1 MQALGDEG
9 QRRTNSVV
17 SPGRMACRVAYG
29 ADAHRVAQV
38 SMFLFV
44 VLSSIRF
51 ECEPSGRILFGMQQ
65 PGTAVTSH
73 VDGAMAGLSC
83 SWQVIR

>member
-1 MQALGDEG
+1 
-9 QRRTNSVV
+9 
-17 SPGRMACRVAYG
+17 
-29 ADAHRVAQV
+29 
-38 SMFLFV
+38 MFLFV

-65 PGTAVTSH
+65 PGTDVTSH

>member
-1 MQALGDEG
+1 MQGLGDEAH
-9 QRRTNSVV
+9 RDTNSVV
-17 SPGRMACRVAYG
+17 PDGSMACRVARSAY
-29 ADAHRVAQV
+29 ADRVAKV

-65 PGTAVTSH
+65 PGTAISSH

-83 SWQVIR
+83 SWHVIR

>member
-1 MQALGDEG
+1 
-9 QRRTNSVV
+9 
-17 SPGRMACRVAYG
+17 
-29 ADAHRVAQV
+29 
-38 SMFLFV
+38 MFLFV

-51 ECEPSGRILFGMQQ
+51 ECEPSGRIMFGMQQQ

-73 VDGAMAGLSC
+73 VDGAMAGVSC

>member
-1 MQALGDEG
+1 MQGLGDETH
-9 QRRTNSVV
+9 RHTNSVV
-17 SPGRMACRVAYG
+17 PDGGMACRVARSP
-29 ADAHRVAQV
+29 DAHRVAEV

-65 PGTAVTSH
+65 PGAAISSH